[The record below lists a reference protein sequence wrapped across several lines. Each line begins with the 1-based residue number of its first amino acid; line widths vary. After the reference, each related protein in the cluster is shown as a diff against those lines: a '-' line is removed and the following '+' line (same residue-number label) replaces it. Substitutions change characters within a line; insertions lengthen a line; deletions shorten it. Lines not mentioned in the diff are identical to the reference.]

1 MIGISVAHKQIINTN
16 IINRKYS
23 IMQVIPFRQFN
34 GNMELQPSKIIR
46 IESSSNYSR
55 VFFTNHPPLLV
66 CKILQW
72 FEDLL
77 PSEGFV
83 RVHRSHLVN
92 RAFIAERPDKKYLL
106 LENGQVVPV
115 SRRRRKAVR

>member
-1 MIGISVAHKQIINTN
+1 MQEIPLRQGCGYISLQTAQI
-16 IINRKYS
+16 
-23 IMQVIPFRQFN
+23 V
-34 GNMELQPSKIIR
+34 R

-55 VFFTNHPPLLV
+55 VFFTNRSPLVV

-77 PSEGFV
+77 PPEGFV

-92 RAFIAERPDKKYLL
+92 RSFIAERPAENYLL

-115 SRRRRKAVR
+115 SRRRKKVMG

>member
-1 MIGISVAHKQIINTN
+1 
-16 IINRKYS
+16 
-23 IMQVIPFRQFN
+23 MQVIPLRQN
-34 GNMELQPSKIIR
+34 SGNVDLFPAQIVR

-55 VFFTNHPPLLV
+55 VFFTNRPPLLV

-77 PSEGFV
+77 PEESFV

-92 RAFIAERPDKKYLL
+92 RAFIAERPNKMYLL
-106 LENGQVVPV
+106 MQNGQVVPV
-115 SRRRRKAVR
+115 SRRKRKGAVG

>member
-1 MIGISVAHKQIINTN
+1 
-16 IINRKYS
+16 
-23 IMQVIPFRQFN
+23 MQVIPLRQN
-34 GNMELQPSKIIR
+34 SGNIDLFPPHIIR

-55 VFFTNHPPLLV
+55 VFFTNRSPLVV

-77 PSEGFV
+77 PPEGFV

-92 RAFIAERPDKKYLL
+92 RSFIAERPAEHYLL

-115 SRRRRKAVR
+115 SRRRRKAYELCING

>member
-1 MIGISVAHKQIINTN
+1 
-16 IINRKYS
+16 
-23 IMQVIPFRQFN
+23 MQEIPLRQGAKKFD
-34 GNMELQPSKIIR
+34 LHPSHIIR

-55 VFFTNHPPLLV
+55 VFFTNRPPLLV

-72 FEDLL
+72 FEDML
-77 PSEGFV
+77 PMESFV

-92 RAFIAERPDKKYLL
+92 RSFIAERPSEHYLL

-115 SRRRRKAVR
+115 SRRRRKVCGM

>member
-1 MIGISVAHKQIINTN
+1 
-16 IINRKYS
+16 
-23 IMQVIPFRQFN
+23 MQVIPLRQN
-34 GNMELQPSKIIR
+34 SGNIDLFPSQIVR

-55 VFFTNHPPLLV
+55 VFFTNRPPLLV

-77 PSEGFV
+77 PMESFV

-92 RAFIAERPDKKYLL
+92 KAFIAARPNETYLL
-106 LENGQVVPV
+106 LQNGQVVPV
-115 SRRRRKAVR
+115 SRRRKGVVKD

>member
-1 MIGISVAHKQIINTN
+1 
-16 IINRKYS
+16 
-23 IMQVIPFRQFN
+23 MQVIPLRQN
-34 GNMELQPSKIIR
+34 SGNIDIFPAHIVR

-55 VFFTNHPPLLV
+55 VFFTNRPPLLV

-77 PSEGFV
+77 PVESFV

-92 RAFIAERPDKKYLL
+92 RAFIAEQPAATYLL
-106 LENGQVVPV
+106 LQNGQVVPV
-115 SRRRRKAVR
+115 SRRKRGVVVY

>member
-1 MIGISVAHKQIINTN
+1 
-16 IINRKYS
+16 
-23 IMQVIPFRQFN
+23 MQVIPLRQSR
-34 GNMELQPSKIIR
+34 GDIDLHPAYIIR

-55 VFFTNHPPLLV
+55 VFFTDRPPLLV

-77 PSEGFV
+77 SCQSFV

-92 RAFIAERPDKKYLL
+92 RAFIAARPSDTYLVL
-106 LENGQVVPV
+106 QNGQVVPV
-115 SRRRRKAVR
+115 SRRRKKVVG

>member
-1 MIGISVAHKQIINTN
+1 
-16 IINRKYS
+16 
-23 IMQVIPFRQFN
+23 MQAFPLRHSTGKIKLIPAQ
-34 GNMELQPSKIIR
+34 IIR

-55 VFFTNHPPLLV
+55 IHFTNRSPLLV

-77 PSEGFV
+77 PNEDFV

-92 RAFIAERPDKKYLL
+92 RSYISAQSGDHYLL
-106 LENGQVVPV
+106 LEGGELVPV
-115 SRRRRKAVR
+115 SRRRRKAVG